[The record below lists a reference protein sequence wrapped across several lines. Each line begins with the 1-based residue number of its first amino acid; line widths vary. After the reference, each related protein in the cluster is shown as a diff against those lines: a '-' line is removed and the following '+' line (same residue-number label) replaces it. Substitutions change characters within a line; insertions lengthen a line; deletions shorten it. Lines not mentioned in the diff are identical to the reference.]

1 MNVTVNRRRALA
13 AGLVLAG
20 ALLAPIAGHA
30 QSYPTKPIKLV
41 NPFAPGGTA
50 DVIGRSVAASLS
62 VHLGQPVVVE
72 NVGGAGG
79 VIGSAQVANA
89 QPDGYTL
96 LLSNVASQSIAPSLY
111 AKTGYDSM
119 ADFEHVGYIG
129 SMPNAL
135 VVHPSFPAK
144 DLQQLLA
151 LAKAAN
157 PPLAFGSAGNG
168 STPHLSAE
176 LLKVR
181 GEFPAEHI
189 PFKGSGP
196 ALIALMGN
204 QHAFQFEN
212 MSTAVPQ
219 IKAGKVRALAVT
231 SATRVAALPDVPTME
246 EQGLKGYVVETW
258 YGLSAPAKTPAA
270 IVNALNTAL
279 NKALNDPVLQKRLAD
294 VGVTTRATTP
304 AAYRDIVASE
314 MKKWGEVVRVS
325 KAKVD

>member
-1 MNVTVNRRRALA
+1 MTAIALRRRRFIATLGLA
-13 AGLVLAG
+13 IACAAPLAS
-20 ALLAPIAGHA
+20 HA
-30 QSYPTKPIKLV
+30 QAYPNKPIRLI

-62 VHLGQPVVVE
+62 TQLGQPVIVD

-79 VIGSAQVANA
+79 TIGSAQVANA

-111 AKTGYDSM
+111 SKTGYDSM
-119 ADFEHVGYIG
+119 ADFEHVGFIG

-144 DLQQLLA
+144 NLKEFLDA
-151 LAKAAN
+151 AKKAN
-157 PPLAFGSAGNG
+157 PPLTFGSAGNG

-176 LLKVR
+176 LLKLR
-181 GEFPAEHI
+181 AGIEAEHV

-196 ALIALMGN
+196 ALVALMGN
-204 QHAFQFEN
+204 QHSFQFEN

-219 IKAGKVRALAVT
+219 IKAGKIRALAVT
-231 SATRVAALPDVPTME
+231 SPTRIAALPDVPTVE
-246 EQGLKGYVVETW
+246 EQGLNGYVIETW
-258 YGLSAPAKTPAA
+258 YGLSAPAKTPPA
-270 IVNALNTAL
+270 VVEALNQAL
-279 NKALNDPVLQKRLAD
+279 RKSLGDPVLQKRLAD
-294 VGVTTRATTP
+294 VGVNTRATTA
-304 AAYRDIVASE
+304 AAYRDLVASE
-314 MKKWGEVVRVS
+314 IKKWGEVVRLS

>member
-1 MNVTVNRRRALA
+1 MTTRIQRRRAFIAALGLAFTLA
-13 AGLVLAG
+13 APLAS
-20 ALLAPIAGHA
+20 HA
-30 QSYPTKPIKLV
+30 QGFPNKPIRLV

-50 DVIGRSVAASLS
+50 DVLARSVAASLGTY
-62 VHLGQPVVVE
+62 LGQPVVVE

-89 QPDGYTL
+89 APDGYTL

-111 AKTGYDSM
+111 SKTGYDSM
-119 ADFEHVGYIG
+119 ADFEHIGYIG

-144 DLQQLLA
+144 TLQEFLA
-151 LAKAAN
+151 NARKAN
-157 PPLAFGSAGNG
+157 PPLTFGSAGNG

-176 LLKVR
+176 LLKIR
-181 GEFPAEHI
+181 AGIAAEHI

-196 ALIALMGN
+196 ALVALMGN
-204 QHAFQFEN
+204 QHSFQFEN

-219 IKAGKVRALAVT
+219 IKAGKIRALAVT
-231 SATRVAALPDVPTME
+231 SASRIAALPDVPTVE
-246 EQGLKGYVVETW
+246 EQGLKGYVIETW
-258 YGLSAPAKTPAA
+258 YGLSAPAKTPPA
-270 IVNALNTAL
+270 IVEAINQALA
-279 NKALNDPVLQKRLAD
+279 KALNDPVLQKRMAD
-294 VGVTTRATTP
+294 VGVTTRATTA